1 MDCETLDDR
10 TAIADYI
17 SDLTA
22 ELALLAAWAE
32 HTDLARI
39 LEMARLESEQICGRS
54 ENTAEEPAL
63 DDEACGIAADM
74 TDDVANELAAA
85 GDVEAD
91 PFGATNV
98 IRLPTL
104 RAAQR

>member
-10 TAIADYI
+10 TAVADYI

-32 HTDLARI
+32 HTNLARI
-39 LEMARLESEQICGRS
+39 LEMARLEAEQIRGQPD
-54 ENTAEEPAL
+54 NTAGEPAPG
-63 DDEACGIAADM
+63 DGPR
-74 TDDVANELAAA
+74 DVATGVTNSMVNDLAVP
-85 GDVEAD
+85 GDAQTS
-91 PFGATNV
+91 PFECANV

-104 RAAQR
+104 RAARR